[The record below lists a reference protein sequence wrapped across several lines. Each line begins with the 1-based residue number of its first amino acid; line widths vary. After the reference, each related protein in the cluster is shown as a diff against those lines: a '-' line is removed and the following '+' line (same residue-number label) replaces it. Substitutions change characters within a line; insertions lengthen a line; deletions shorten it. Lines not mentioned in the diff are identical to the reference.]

1 VNVESKPALT
11 CYHSY
16 LLRLW
21 SVDGAQTWR
30 VMAESVTTHE
40 RHSFADLESLF
51 DFLRKQISDMP
62 HTSEDA
68 I

>member
-1 VNVESKPALT
+1 MNVESKPALT
-11 CYHSY
+11 RYHSY

-21 SVDGAQTWR
+21 SPDGAQTWR
-30 VMAESVTTHE
+30 VMLESVSTHE

-51 DFLRKQISDMP
+51 DFLRQQIGDTP
-62 HTSEDA
+62 HPSEGA